1 MARLISLGAAQLG
14 PIAKDESKAQVVDR
28 LIALL
33 HDAAEQ
39 AIELLVFPE
48 LALTTFFPR
57 WHVEDLSEVEHYYHT
72 GMPDGD
78 TQKLFDEAK
87 RLEIGFALGF
97 AELTFDAAG
106 INCVG

>member
-39 AIELLVFPE
+39 AIELLI
-48 LALTTFFPR
+48 R
-57 WHVEDLSEVEHYYHT
+57 
-72 GMPDGD
+72 
-78 TQKLFDEAK
+78 
-87 RLEIGFALGF
+87 
-97 AELTFDAAG
+97 AAR
-106 INCVG
+106 VQAFQAVV